1 MQTQKREK
9 EPITIDVKPQELRNI
24 MEQFKPDM
32 LRDTEEFYGYKDAM
46 GHLDKS
52 DQIIFSLYAEL
63 ESERKVAELLGVSR
77 SPIHKIIVKIRKQ
90 ILEYDNTKPD
100 TDTSDDSVCS

>member
-1 MQTQKREK
+1 MCGDTKK
-9 EPITIDVKPQELRNI
+9 EVKIDIKPSELRNI

-32 LRDTEEFYGYKDAM
+32 LRDTEEFYNYKDAM

-100 TDTSDDSVCS
+100 TDTFDDSVCS